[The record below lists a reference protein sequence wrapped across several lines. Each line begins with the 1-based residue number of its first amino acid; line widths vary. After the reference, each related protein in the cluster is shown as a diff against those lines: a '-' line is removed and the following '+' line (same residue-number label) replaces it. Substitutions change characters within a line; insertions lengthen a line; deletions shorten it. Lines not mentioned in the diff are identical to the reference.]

1 MSATHQPPA
10 TATTGGRLTVKDLIT
25 VGVFSAFYIVA
36 FYVAGMLGM
45 TSPEAERRMMEDALS
60 HREERGAAAPPVWAG
75 VAGGDDPKR
84 AASGTGYTPE
94 GF

>member
-1 MSATHQPPA
+1 
-10 TATTGGRLTVKDLIT
+10 
-25 VGVFSAFYIVA
+25 
-36 FYVAGMLGM
+36 M